1 MKKTLLI
8 IFAILTSLGFAY
20 AQTTATNFTTNDCDG
35 ISHTLFDELDD
46 DKVIIISWVMPCT
59 ACATYAGYAADAQ
72 YKLLQQAIQGE

>member
-35 ISHTLFDELDD
+35 ISHTLFDELD
-46 DKVIIISWVMPCT
+46 KC
-59 ACATYAGYAADAQ
+59 
-72 YKLLQQAIQGE
+72 